1 MCYINSLLINDVS
14 HYLGLIKIYK
24 YIEMRKKCFLLLMIV
39 TFLINCSKP
48 IKNNSIIISPKLKGE
63 IIQLSTFISEINL
76 IPLETTADCLI
87 AEVGKVLI
95 SEQKIYVLDRST
107 SSIFIFDRWGKFL
120 TKIQDVGHG
129 SEEYIHLIDFD
140 VINDEIFLLD
150 YTGKKIIHYDQQYKF
165 IQATSLSFY
174 ASQFGIMDKSFIF
187 KCEPMNNSGDPYFI
201 LTSKE
206 GEVIKT
212 IDQLSATGKYNW
224 GEVSF
229 FTRNQTDIMI
239 SKLYD
244 NSIFQVK
251 NNKINEYI
259 QLDFGLYNV
268 PVNTNFNDINIFSQ
282 DFKYTVKNNYWIV
295 GEWLIMDYFF
305 NLKRYYLRFHLASKN
320 VISGKIEND
329 LNDIPFF
336 PKWSFSHGL
345 IGFLNSYEINEFKFD
360 RLCWP
365 ELDNVKVS
373 DNPILVT
380 YSIN

>member
-1 MCYINSLLINDVS
+1 
-14 HYLGLIKIYK
+14 
-24 YIEMRKKCFLLLMIV
+24 
-39 TFLINCSKP
+39 
-48 IKNNSIIISPKLKGE
+48 
-63 IIQLSTFISEINL
+63 
-76 IPLETTADCLI
+76 
-87 AEVGKVLI
+87 
-95 SEQKIYVLDRST
+95 
-107 SSIFIFDRWGKFL
+107 
-120 TKIQDVGHG
+120 
-129 SEEYIHLIDFD
+129 
-140 VINDEIFLLD
+140 
-150 YTGKKIIHYDQQYKF
+150 
-165 IQATSLSFY
+165 
-174 ASQFGIMDKSFIF
+174 
-187 KCEPMNNSGDPYFI
+187 MNNSGDPYFI

-229 FTRNQTDIMI
+229 FTRNQTNIMI

-251 NNKINEYI
+251 NNQINEYI

-282 DFKYTVKNNYWIV
+282 DFKYAVKNNYWIV